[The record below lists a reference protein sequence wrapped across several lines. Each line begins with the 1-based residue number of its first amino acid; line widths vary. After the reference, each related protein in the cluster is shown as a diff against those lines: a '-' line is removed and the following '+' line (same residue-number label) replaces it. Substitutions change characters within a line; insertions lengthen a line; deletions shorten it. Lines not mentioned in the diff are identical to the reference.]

1 MKLRSALFSTIVLA
15 PIAGLVLACG
25 PKADTATPEPAP
37 APAPAPVVKPAV
49 KAIPDG
55 FFTLTPQLV
64 VKGVDAA
71 VDFYVKAFGAT
82 KIYSMPG
89 PDGKAMHAEIKIGD
103 SIVMIDEEMAG
114 SKSPLTLGGTP
125 ASLMLYVASADTT
138 YAAATAAGAK
148 GEMPLED
155 QFWGDRYGQV
165 IDPFGHRWAIA
176 THLEELTPE
185 QTQQRA
191 AIVFAPPDKK
201 AKKAKPSKT
210 PVEAA
215 WKKIAGT
222 PAKGPIPDGYHT
234 ITLAL
239 VVPKAAETIDFYKT
253 AFGAI
258 ETERMP
264 MPDGKIMH
272 AGLEIGTS
280 KLMLSDEFPEMG
292 SKSAVTL
299 GGTPVHIHFYVPDAD
314 AQFNKATGAGGK
326 VLMPMEDAFWGDRYG
341 VVTDPAGLMWGI
353 ATHKEDP
360 TPEQMAERMKA
371 MFAAEKKPT
380 T

>member
-1 MKLRSALFSTIVLA
+1 MKLRSALFSVLVFA
-15 PIAGLVLACG
+15 PLACGG

-37 APAPAPVVKPAV
+37 APAPAPVAKPAA
-49 KAIPDG
+49 KPIPDG
-55 FFTLTPQLV
+55 FFSLTPQLV
-64 VKGVDAA
+64 VKNVDAA

-82 KIYSMPG
+82 KVYSMPG
-89 PDGKAMHAEIKIGD
+89 PDGKAIHAEVKIGD
-103 SIVMIDEEMAG
+103 SIVFVDEEMQG

-125 ASLMLYVASADTT
+125 ATLMLYVASADAT
-138 YAAATAAGAK
+138 YATATAAGAK
-148 GEMPLED
+148 GEMPIED
-155 QFWGDRYGQV
+155 QFWGDRYGHV

-176 THLEELTPE
+176 THIEDLTPE
-185 QTQQRA
+185 QTQQRGA
-191 AIVFAPPDKK
+191 LMYAPADKK
-201 AKKAKPSKT
+201 AKKAKPAKGK
-210 PVEAA
+210 PVEPA

-234 ITLAL
+234 VTLAI
-239 VVPKAAETIDFYKT
+239 VVPRAAETIDFYKT

-264 MPDGKIMH
+264 SPDGKIMH
-272 AGLEIGTS
+272 AALEIGTS

-371 MFAAEKKPT
+371 MFAEKKPT